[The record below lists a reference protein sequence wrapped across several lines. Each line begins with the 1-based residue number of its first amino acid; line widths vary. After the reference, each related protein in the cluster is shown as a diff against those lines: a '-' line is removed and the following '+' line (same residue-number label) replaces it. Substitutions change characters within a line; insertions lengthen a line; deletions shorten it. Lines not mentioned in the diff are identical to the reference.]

1 MSTPK
6 RTYYL
11 TGESSEVVDE
21 WLRGDYICLRLV
33 LEFFVEFNVK
43 TVNAYVSKQ
52 VFSKNLKE
60 GDS

>member
-60 GDS
+60 GYS